1 MSHKRVQESFAPFRA
16 LGGTSVIL
24 YIGRCPMLM
33 ALSPL
38 GSKIGEF
45 ISIIVRYWIFAVC
58 CLLLETNNSRMQNR
72 ASPPFLKE
80 VAEVRGRRIREIN
93 PP

>member
-1 MSHKRVQESFAPFRA
+1 
-16 LGGTSVIL
+16 
-24 YIGRCPMLM
+24 MLM

-38 GSKIGEF
+38 GSKIAENYLNNCSLLD
-45 ISIIVRYWIFAVC
+45 IR

-80 VAEVRGRRIREIN
+80 VAEVRSRRIREIN

>member
-1 MSHKRVQESFAPFRA
+1 
-16 LGGTSVIL
+16 
-24 YIGRCPMLM
+24 MLM

-38 GSKIGEF
+38 GSKIGE
-45 ISIIVRYWIFAVC
+45 IYLNNCSLLDIR

-80 VAEVRGRRIREIN
+80 VAEARSRRIREMIVN
-93 PP
+93 G